1 MESGAG
7 EAWCAD
13 ISLGKQGTDSRS
25 SLYFDKMAVCTRH
38 CRHDQH
44 SQLEEGANE

>member
-13 ISLGKQGTDSRS
+13 ISLGKQRAGSRS
-25 SLYFDKMAVCTRH
+25 SLYFDEMAACTRH
-38 CRHDQH
+38 CRHQH